1 MSPSEVDT
9 IADAMVVTKAGGG
22 ADFHETR
29 PELQLLTPG
38 RIGNVET
45 RNRFIRSATYETL
58 ADERG
63 MPTDGYLEL
72 HRRLAA
78 GGVGLNF
85 TGFVSVHPSGKYTP
99 AMPNFETDAHVE
111 AFARVAD
118 AVHAEGGK
126 MFVEIAHAGSQA
138 KVADDIVAPSAV
150 PNPAFGHD
158 PRALEDEEVVELV
171 EAFGQTAG
179 RVKEAG
185 FDGVHVH
192 AGHGY
197 LISEFLSPV
206 TNVREDRWGGSPENR
221 LRFTLEVYRAMR
233 EAVGPDFPIGWK
245 LGLQDFIEGGLE
257 LSDGLAAAE
266 ALDREGVDA
275 LEGTAGL
282 MSRKAE
288 SALQYA
294 GVTRRRALSDKLV
307 HRVFAEEQPE
317 AYFVPNTKRL
327 RERVGCTVICV
338 GGLRRIETMEAVI
351 DDGTADFVSL
361 ARPLIREPELVRD
374 VENGRRGIVACT
386 SCNICLM
393 HDGVHPLQCWRTS
406 NRKLFEH
413 AWHRVTGKL
422 SAGY

>member
-1 MSPSEVDT
+1 MNPGD
-9 IADAMVVTKAGGG
+9 
-22 ADFHETR
+22 
-29 PELQLLTPG
+29 ELRLLTPG
-38 RIGNVET
+38 QIGRVAT

-63 MPTDGYLEL
+63 LPTAGYVEL

-99 AMPNFETDAHVE
+99 SMPNLETDEHVA

-118 AVHAEGGK
+118 AVHEEGGK
-126 MFVEIAHAGSQA
+126 IFVEIAHAGSQA
-138 KVADDIVAPSAV
+138 KEAESIVAPSAV
-150 PNPAFGHD
+150 PNPAFGHH
-158 PRALEDEEVVELV
+158 PRAADEEEIVELV
-171 EAFGQTAG
+171 DAFGRTAG

-206 TNVREDRWGGSPENR
+206 TNRREDRWGGSPENR

-233 EAVGPDFPIGWK
+233 AAVGPSFPIGWK
-245 LGLQDFIEGGLE
+245 LGLQDFVEGGLE
-257 LSDGLAAAE
+257 LEEGLAAAE

-275 LEGTAGL
+275 LEGSAGL
-282 MSRKAE
+282 MSRRAE

-294 GVTRRRALSDKLV
+294 GVTRRRAIADKLL
-307 HRVFAEEQPE
+307 HRVFAEERPE
-317 AYFVPNTKRL
+317 AYFVPATRRL

-338 GGLRRIETMEAVI
+338 GGLRRIETMEAVV
-351 DDGTADFVSL
+351 DEGTADFVSL

-374 VENGRRGIVACT
+374 IERGRRGFVACT

-406 NRKLFEH
+406 NRKLLEH
-413 AWHRVTGKL
+413 AWHRVTGQL
-422 SAGY
+422 SGGY